1 LAAKRLT
8 LLEFPDLQAAKR
20 FYESPGYQEA
30 KRLREGAA
38 RFDMV
43 AVEGVA

>member
-1 LAAKRLT
+1 M

-20 FYESPGYQEA
+20 FYQSSGYQKA

-38 RFDMV
+38 DFNMV
-43 AVEGVA
+43 AVDGLG